1 MVSALVLVNNRIIK
15 DGSDYGCNYTL
26 YSHSADET
34 HSLLLASID
43 YRAINSNCHIKDS
56 IRESNKGVL
65 QKLNQSVFQ
74 NYSIK
79 DMDTISVKSG
89 TQSSSQSS
97 SWSTIQRMTRLAESQ
112 HKVWVSLSLEPEFH
126 NSINLSDLVDATN
139 RYKLRMI
146 LFEVLSYMIIRV

>member
-1 MVSALVLVNNRIIK
+1 MVSVLILVDYRIIK

-43 YRAINSNCHIKDS
+43 YRAVNSKCHIQDS
-56 IRESNKGVL
+56 IQESNERVL
-65 QKLNQSVFQ
+65 VSLNQSVYQ

-79 DMDTISVKSG
+79 TVDTISVKSG
-89 TQSSSQSS
+89 TQSSGQS

-112 HKVWVSLSLEPEFH
+112 HKVWVSLSLEPDFH
-126 NSINLSDLVDATN
+126 NSETLCDIKSAIN
-139 RYKLRMI
+139 RYKLNMV
-146 LFEVLSYMIIRV
+146 LFEVLS